1 MIANYLDFMIN
12 VRGCSANTAHT
23 YQSSLSCFAQFC
35 RIRKTNPS
43 WSSID
48 VEDIVSY
55 VYYMRSRGL
64 SARSVNVFL
73 AASVSF
79 FD

>member
-1 MIANYLDFMIN
+1 MIERYLEFLIN

-43 WSSID
+43 LSSVD
-48 VEDIVSY
+48 VEDIVSD
-55 VYYMRSRGL
+55 V
-64 SARSVNVFL
+64 
-73 AASVSF
+73 
-79 FD
+79 